1 MKNREMKLDTRTLTV
16 TAVLL
21 AMNIV
26 MSSSVLSIPV
36 PGGHMYLNDL
46 IICTA
51 AVLVNPFCAF
61 VVGGIGA
68 FLGDL
73 LFYPTPMFVSLVT
86 HGVQAVVISLCV
98 HRWDKAHPVRASVV
112 GAVLGW
118 ILTVAGY
125 SFGRAFIYS
134 TPEYAL
140 LKLPFQILQTFVGE
154 GLALLLLWRAGLARL
169 YDKQFRP

>member
-1 MKNREMKLDTRTLTV
+1 MYFKEEKLDTRTLTL

-21 AMNIV
+21 AMNII
-26 MSSSVLSIPV
+26 MSSSVLSLPV

-51 AVLVNPFCAF
+51 AVLLNPFCAF
-61 VVGGIGA
+61 VVGGLGA

-86 HGVQAVVISLCV
+86 HGLQAVVISLCV
-98 HRWDKAHPVRASVV
+98 HHWGKAHPARASVV
-112 GAVLGW
+112 GAVLGL
-118 ILTVAGY
+118 IITVAGY
-125 SFGRAFIYS
+125 SFGRAYIYG
-134 TPEYAL
+134 TPEYAV

-154 GLALLLLWRAGLARL
+154 GLALLLLWRAGLVRL
-169 YDKQFRP
+169 YEKHFKK

>member
-1 MKNREMKLDTRTLTV
+1 MKNREMKLDTHTLTV

-98 HRWDKAHPVRASVV
+98 HRWGKAHPMRASVV
-112 GAVLGW
+112 GAVLGL

-140 LKLPFQILQTFVGE
+140 LKLPFQILQTLVGE
-154 GLALLLLWRAGLARL
+154 SLALLLLWRAGLVKL
-169 YDKQFRP
+169 YEKRFRP